1 MPASFKP
8 ENIPTEPGVYRFY
21 DQNDEILYVGKALN
35 LKNRLGSYF
44 LNNLPD
50 RTDRMVSQATRVDWT
65 IVDSEIEALQLEFTW
80 IKQFRPPFNVRFRD
94 DKSYPYLALSLN
106 EKFPKLFITRREKVK
121 GINYYGPYIQP
132 RALRSTFDTL
142 LRIFPV
148 RSCTNSNFD
157 RAKNNKRQCLLGDIG
172 KCAAPC
178 VGWIDE
184 AGHKEIA
191 KKLDKFLASG
201 SHDLVPLLTKEM
213 EQASERE
220 EFERA
225 ARLRDQIAALET
237 SLESSD
243 AALSETI
250 NADVIS
256 LYTEGLHTA
265 ASIFKVREGAI
276 RGSRS
281 WVLDQK
287 DVLENEDEITP
298 LLIEIYSSD
307 DERPKELILNR
318 NPDPNLADLLNMNIK
333 VPQRGEKFDLSKTVE
348 RNARYALIQYLS
360 KRSKDAAVSGRALT
374 QLQEALN
381 LENVPLRIECFDIS
395 NISGTTVVA
404 SMVVFEDGQSKK
416 SDYRRFIINR
426 DPGPI
431 DDSRSM
437 HQVIT
442 RRMKRWLQDQEAEIG
457 ETPGKF
463 SYTPNLIVVDGGLPQ
478 VNAAERALLELG
490 ITDIPLIG
498 LAKRLEEVWLPHA
511 KQSIMLPRNS
521 EGLYL
526 LQQLRD
532 EAHRFAITFH
542 RSRRSKLM
550 LESVLDEIATLGPAR
565 RAALLDRFGSV
576 AAIKKA
582 SVEDISKTPG
592 IGEKLAENIAQ
603 HLVTNYEA
611 VDAQTGEI
619 LDA

>member
-8 ENIPTEPGVYRFY
+8 ENIPAEPGVYRFY
-21 DQNDEILYVGKALN
+21 DKDDQILYVGKALN

-44 LNNLPD
+44 QEYLPE
-50 RTDRMVSQATRVDWT
+50 RTDRMVTQATRVDWT
-65 IVDSEIEALQLEFTW
+65 IVDSEIEALQLEFSW
-80 IKQFRPPFNVRFRD
+80 IKQYRPPFNVRFRD
-94 DKSYPYLALSLN
+94 DKSYPYLALSVN
-106 EKFPKLFITRREKVK
+106 EKFPKLFITRRERVK

-142 LRIFPV
+142 LKIFPV

-172 KCAAPC
+172 KCTAPC

-184 AGHKEIA
+184 TGHREIV
-191 KKLDKFLASG
+191 KKLDKFLSSG
-201 SHDLVPLLTKEM
+201 SHDLVPLLTNEM
-213 EQASERE
+213 NEASKNQEY
-220 EFERA
+220 ERA
-225 ARLRDQIAALET
+225 ARLRDQISALET

-250 NADVIS
+250 NADVVS
-256 LYTEGLHTA
+256 LYSEGLHTA
-265 ASIFKVREGAI
+265 ASIFKVRAGAI

-281 WVLDQK
+281 WVLNQK
-287 DVLENEDEITP
+287 EVPEDEDEITP
-298 LLIEIYSSD
+298 LLLEIYSNESD
-307 DERPKELILNR
+307 CPSELIVNR
-318 NPDPNLADLLNMNIK
+318 KPDESIGELLKINIK
-333 VPQRGEKFDLSKTVE
+333 IPQRGEKFDLSKTVE

-381 LENVPLRIECFDIS
+381 LESAPLRIECFDIS

-404 SMVVFEDGQSKK
+404 SMVVFEDGQAKK

-426 DPGPI
+426 GPGPI

-457 ETPGKF
+457 ESPGKF
-463 SYTPNLIVVDGGLPQ
+463 SYTPNLIVVDGGIPQ

-490 ITDIPLIG
+490 ISDLPLIG

-511 KQSIMLPRNS
+511 KTPIVLPRNS
-521 EGLYL
+521 DGLYL

-550 LESVLDEIATLGPAR
+550 LESVLDEVATLGPAR
-565 RAALLDRFGSV
+565 RAALLDRYGSV

-582 SVEDISKTPG
+582 SVEDIAKTPG
-592 IGEKLAENIAQ
+592 IGDRLAQIIHDHLLASYEK
-603 HLVTNYEA
+603 
-611 VDAQTGEI
+611 VDMETGEI